1 MVQKWKLITSI
12 AVPVIGGSI
21 IGGVAAKSAKSTYK
35 QLNTPELSPPSWVFP
50 VAWTSLYATMG
61 TAKYCFDQKPK
72 AADNQMMGSALYRAQ
87 LFFNFLWSFLFFR
100 WNLRGTALF
109 DAILLWISILLN
121 GYYFY
126 LNSKTAAV
134 LMLPYLG
141 WVTYAVA
148 LNYNTWNDNKN
159 LPISIKNKKC
169 R

>member
-12 AVPVIGGSI
+12 AVPIIGGSI
-21 IGGVAAKSAKSTYK
+21 IGGVAAKSAKSTY
-35 QLNTPELSPPSWVFP
+35 QQPNMPELSPPSWVFS

-109 DAILLWISILLN
+109 DAILLWISILSN

-126 LNSKTAAV
+126 LISTPADL
-134 LMLPYLG
+134 LMISYLG
-141 WVTYAVA
+141 
-148 LNYNTWNDNKN
+148 
-159 LPISIKNKKC
+159 
-169 R
+169 